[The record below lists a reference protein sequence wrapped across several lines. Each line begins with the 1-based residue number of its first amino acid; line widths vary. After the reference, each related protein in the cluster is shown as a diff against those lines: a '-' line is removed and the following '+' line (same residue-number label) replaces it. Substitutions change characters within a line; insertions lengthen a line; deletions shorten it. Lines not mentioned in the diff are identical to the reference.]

1 MHMTSKVAEAELAP
15 GDPSAYA
22 NRRSD
27 ERVTA
32 KFAVRFEQTEDAAR
46 ALRVFSIN
54 VSAGGLC
61 LRTRKAYDVGSQVRL
76 SMDIAGEEFHL
87 TGIIAWVR
95 DEQEAIGVRFTDV
108 NDEDRARL
116 HRVVESFKR

>member
-1 MHMTSKVAEAELAP
+1 MTSKAAEAEMSS
-15 GDPSAYA
+15 GDPAAYA
-22 NRRSD
+22 NRRAD

-32 KFAVRFEQTEDAAR
+32 KFAVRFTQAEDAAR

-61 LRTRKAYDVGSQVRL
+61 LRTRKAYDVGAQVRL
-76 SMDIAGEEFHL
+76 SMDIEGEQFDL
-87 TGIIAWVR
+87 TGVVAWVR

-108 NDEDRARL
+108 SDDDRVRL
-116 HRVVESFKR
+116 HNVVERIKR

>member
-1 MHMTSKVAEAELAP
+1 MTSKAAEAEMT
-15 GDPSAYA
+15 GDSAAYA
-22 NRRSD
+22 NRRAD

-61 LRTRKAYDVGSQVRL
+61 LRTRKAYDVGAQVRL

-108 NDEDRARL
+108 SDEDRERL
-116 HRVVESFKR
+116 QRVVASFKR